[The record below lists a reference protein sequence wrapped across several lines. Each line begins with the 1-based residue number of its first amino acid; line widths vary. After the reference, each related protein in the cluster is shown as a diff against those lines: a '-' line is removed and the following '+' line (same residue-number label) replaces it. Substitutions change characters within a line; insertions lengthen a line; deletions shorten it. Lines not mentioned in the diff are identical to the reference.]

1 MPRTS
6 PIPGKLK
13 YPSPLPPWKFFL
25 DPRELIL
32 SMLRSAMW
40 PIGLM
45 FLMQW
50 LIVYLV
56 QFMTFFESYLYF
68 TSSVDPYKSTLKS
81 IEINAI
87 GGTLKSRR
95 WHEWIRFGF
104 IVVLCFECFNLL
116 YLYWTFCG
124 ICNWYQVFGA
134 VINLSIFFLRKILKW
149 WCFKPQ
155 LKNRLYNF
163 AIFIVHIRD
172 IMLIKQKMIKNY
184 EPTKIPQYGT
194 NCIPSILMS

>member
-1 MPRTS
+1 MSIASHLSCFHMTLSYAHLEGVWGVRGPLPLLCKLLVYLLHSHSKFTENMPRTS

-13 YPSPLPPWKFFL
+13 YPSPLPPWNFFL

-95 WHEWIRFGF
+95 WNEWIRFGF

-116 YLYWTFCG
+116 Y
-124 ICNWYQVFGA
+124 
-134 VINLSIFFLRKILKW
+134 
-149 WCFKPQ
+149 
-155 LKNRLYNF
+155 
-163 AIFIVHIRD
+163 
-172 IMLIKQKMIKNY
+172 
-184 EPTKIPQYGT
+184 
-194 NCIPSILMS
+194 